1 MTVSMN
7 SYLSTPELFAAFE
20 PFDAVV
26 RVNFFAVAVLSLLVL
41 YVASRLVSWLF
52 ALSSDKKARRRSRNA
67 NYRSS
72 RRRYY
77 RAVREFRNACYVA
90 AMVVF
95 LVCLLSLTASD
106 QVKEISTTSFSVAN
120 LFGNDVDDS
129 SNETTDQILD
139 DFQITSVSVTTSLD
153 NRGNVDAHKSDS
165 TEQERSEKQSSS
177 LLPTN
182 NNDRLLFVPNV
193 VKTSSDRSLFSD
205 DRIEPPV
212 ESAQSPQALTRSEQ
226 AKPEKA
232 RNLASTSYQNNK
244 RIFAPV
250 NARDVDS
257 EFLSG
262 RIVDNNSALL
272 DAFSPK
278 NKIVSVG
285 AELPSGANKGAL
297 IDNSVNA
304 PSTGRV
310 SAENLIEQLNYE
322 MLQIT
327 EKAQTGVLSISVPK
341 PTAKDSTATQEETGS
356 GFIFVYEGEYY
367 AGTNEHVVRERASD
381 DSINVTLPNNQ
392 LIHPVEVFCSPEL
405 DVAVLRLNP
414 KDLPKDDSVTPV
426 SFDDSDFLRVSNI
439 VFAFGSPFGLTRTMS
454 LGHVS
459 ALRRTTNDVNTS
471 NSNSSNINVLSEF
484 IQLDASINP
493 GNSGGPLYNA
503 RGKVVG
509 MVTLI
514 ATRTGAN
521 EGIAF
526 AIPSNVFLRVAK
538 SLIDHK
544 GEWRRSRLGVELTPA
559 TRADLASTSINKACG
574 AKIVR
579 VVANSPAVNA
589 GLRAGDLILTYNGE
603 TVLNDSQLNRMIALT
618 DSREKVRIGV
628 LRGNQ
633 FFELES
639 SVLRSRQYSLFK
651 IICFY
656 SLTARFLDQYK
667 SRACFLFKKLCG
679 YSIWK
684 VFF

>member
-7 SYLSTPELFAAFE
+7 NYLSTPELFAAFE
-20 PFDAVV
+20 PSNAVV
-26 RVNFFAVAVLSLLVL
+26 RVNIFVVAVLLLLVF
-41 YVASRLVSWLF
+41 YVASRFVAWLF
-52 ALSSDKKARRRSRNA
+52 ALHCAKKARWRSGYA

-72 RRRYY
+72 RRRCY
-77 RAVREFRNACYVA
+77 RAVREFRNACCMA
-90 AMVVF
+90 ATIVF

-106 QVKEISTTSFSVAN
+106 QVKEISTKSVSIAD
-120 LFGNDVDDS
+120 FIGNDVDGS
-129 SNETTDQILD
+129 SSETTEQVADG
-139 DFQITSVSVTTSLD
+139 FQITSVSVTTSLD
-153 NRGNVDAHKSDS
+153 NRGNDDARKANS
-165 TEQERSEKQSSS
+165 TEQERSKNQSNDS
-177 LLPTN
+177 LPTD
-182 NNDRLLFVPNV
+182 NDRFLFVPNV
-193 VKTSSDRSLFSD
+193 VSTSSELSSFSD
-205 DRIEPPV
+205 DRVEPPV
-212 ESAQSPQALTRSEQ
+212 ESAQTPQTLTRSEQ

-232 RNLASTSYQNNK
+232 RNLAAANYQNNK

-250 NARDVDS
+250 NARDVDA

-272 DAFSPK
+272 DAFNPK

-285 AELPSGANKGAL
+285 AELPSGASRGAL
-297 IDNSVNA
+297 IDNGVSA
-304 PSTGRV
+304 PSAGRV
-310 SAENLIEQLNYE
+310 PPDNLIEQLNYE

-327 EKAQTGVLSISVPK
+327 ERAQTGVLSISVPK
-341 PTAKDSTATQEETGS
+341 PTSKDSVATQEETGG
-356 GFIFVYEGEYY
+356 GFIFAYEGEYY

-381 DSINVTLPNNQ
+381 ESINVMLPNNQ

-405 DVAVLRLNP
+405 DVAVLRLNA
-414 KDLPKDDSVTPV
+414 KDLPRDDSVIPV
-426 SFDDSDFLRVSNI
+426 AFDDSDFLRVSNI

-454 LGHVS
+454 MGHVS

-559 TRADLASTSINKACG
+559 TRADLASTSINKTCG

-603 TVLNDSQLNRMIALT
+603 TVLNDFQLNRMIALT

-639 SVLRSRQYSLFK
+639 SVLRSRQ
-651 IICFY
+651 
-656 SLTARFLDQYK
+656 
-667 SRACFLFKKLCG
+667 
-679 YSIWK
+679 
-684 VFF
+684 

>member
-7 SYLSTPELFAAFE
+7 CYLSTLGLFAAFE
-20 PFDAVV
+20 SFDTVV
-26 RVNFFAVAVLSLLVL
+26 SVNVFVVAVLLLLVVF
-41 YVASRLVSWLF
+41 VASRLVAWLL
-52 ALSSDKKARRRSRNA
+52 ALHYDKRSRRRFRRASR
-67 NYRSS
+67 RIS

-77 RAVREFRNACYVA
+77 RAVCELKNACCVA
-90 AMVVF
+90 TMVVF
-95 LVCLLSLTASD
+95 LVCLLSWRASD
-106 QVKEISTTSFSVAN
+106 QVKAISTTSFSVPN
-120 LFGNDVDDS
+120 LLGNVADDDS
-129 SNETTDQILD
+129 SNEATEQVPEK
-139 DFQITSVSVTTSLD
+139 FQITPVSVTTSQS
-153 NRGNVDAHKSDS
+153 NREKDDVNNDDTV
-165 TEQERSEKQSSS
+165 EQEQSNRRS
-177 LLPTN
+177 N
-182 NNDRLLFVPNV
+182 NASDDRVYFMPNV
-193 VKTSSDRSLFSD
+193 VSASTNSVSLSDNPV
-205 DRIEPPV
+205 EPPV
-212 ESAQSPQALTRSEQ
+212 ESAQSPKTLSRSEQ
-226 AKPEKA
+226 AKPEKV
-232 RNLASTSYQNNK
+232 RNLAATNYQNNK

-257 EFLSG
+257 EFLNG
-262 RIVDNNSALL
+262 RVVDNNSVLL
-272 DAFSPK
+272 DAFSPG
-278 NKIVSVG
+278 NKIISVG
-285 AELPSGANKGAL
+285 AELPSGASRGAL
-297 IDNSVNA
+297 IDNGVNS
-304 PSTGRV
+304 PSAGRP
-310 SAENLIEQLNYE
+310 SMDNLIEQLNYE

-327 EKAQTGVLSISVPK
+327 ERAQTGVLSISVPK
-341 PTAKDSTATQEETGS
+341 PITKDSSATQEETGG

-367 AGTNEHVVRERASD
+367 AGTNEHVVRERLSD

-405 DVAVLRLNP
+405 DVAVLRLNA
-414 KDLPKDDSVTPV
+414 KDLPKDESVMPV
-426 SFDDSDFLRVSNI
+426 VFDDSDFLRVSNI

-454 LGHVS
+454 MGHVS
-459 ALRRTTNDVNTS
+459 ALRRTTDDVNAS
-471 NSNSSNINVLSEF
+471 NSNTSNINVLSEF

-493 GNSGGPLYNA
+493 GNSGGPLYNS

-559 TRADLASTSINKACG
+559 TRADLASTSINKTCG

-618 DSREKVRIGV
+618 DSREKVRLGV

-639 SVLRSRQYSLFK
+639 SVLRSRQ
-651 IICFY
+651 
-656 SLTARFLDQYK
+656 
-667 SRACFLFKKLCG
+667 
-679 YSIWK
+679 
-684 VFF
+684 